1 MVEDEGKRVTL
12 RSALDDL
19 LAGNL
24 RVSMGEARLKSS
36 GSFVKVNHKVR
47 SEHARGSVSAMGL
60 KRELH
65 LIFKTL
71 EDIGTKLTADV
82 LERQGGRNVK
92 TRLDAVDLHKPKT
105 TCSIL

>member
-47 SEHARGSVSAMGL
+47 SEHTCGSVSAMGL
-60 KRELH
+60 KREVH
-65 LIFKTL
+65 
-71 EDIGTKLTADV
+71 
-82 LERQGGRNVK
+82 
-92 TRLDAVDLHKPKT
+92 
-105 TCSIL
+105 